1 MFVYNHFVFLMDR
14 PSYIIKYISL
24 SLVTTSVLK
33 VILSDVGVAAPNTF
47 ELMLTEYLNLLS
59 FAFSLFG
66 L

>member
-1 MFVYNHFVFLMDR
+1 MDR

-47 ELMLTEYLNLLS
+47 ELMLTEYLNLLP